1 MVGIR
6 DGPGAAMPDRVDIS
20 FNVSPNSGVPIYRQL
35 VDQIE
40 RLVSCDVLRADD
52 LLPSVADVARQLSI
66 NPMTVS
72 RAYNLLTERGALVR
86 IRGVGMQVAPNTTRP
101 ADERLAML
109 RPQIEELWL
118 QAEQLGLER
127 SAVLDHLAQDTG
139 VTP

>member
-1 MVGIR
+1 
-6 DGPGAAMPDRVDIS
+6 MPDRVDIS